1 MTEEQLIKGMEIA
14 AKRGAQYNI
23 EVLNEEILPTL
34 MILTQQNRIEVAH
47 ILEEKDELKNA
58 IKDAL
63 IARQA
68 KAYILVV
75 EAWASDFIEN
85 MKNYDRVRDMPADD
99 RYEITNITLVTQ
111 NDKTPKFFQARIDT
125 QNDGRRTLRE
135 WEHGSIEASR
145 LHITD
150 W

>member
-135 WEHGSIEASR
+135 WENGSIEASR